1 MARARRTRSFVS
13 RLGVRVRHLVR
24 RAKNE
29 RASPRE
35 VGEAVF
41 LGVFA
46 GCSPAVGVHGPI
58 ALALATV
65 LRRNRL
71 YAFLGS
77 RVSNIVILPFIVL
90 AEVQASHVLRTGHWA
105 ALTRDRVLDEA
116 PSLLFDWIVG
126 SILVGAALGFAV
138 GLLAYMWAKWRS
150 ERRRRLKSDE
160 AAMANGEGALPP
172 LGSKV

>member
-1 MARARRTRSFVS
+1 MARAPRSRS
-13 RLGVRVRHLVR
+13 RSLAARLGARVRRLVR

-90 AEVQASHVLRTGHWA
+90 AEVQASHVLRTGHFA
-105 ALTRDRVLDEA
+105 ALRREHVLDEA
-116 PSLLFDWIVG
+116 PTLLLDWVLG
-126 SILVGAALGFAV
+126 SVLVGAALGLVV
-138 GLLAYMWAKWRS
+138 GWLAYMWAKWRAD
-150 ERRRRLKSDE
+150 RRRGGVRE
-160 AAMANGEGALPP
+160 PPEGASVP
-172 LGSKV
+172 SIRSNA

>member
-1 MARARRTRSFVS
+1 MARAPRRRSFVS
-13 RLGVRVRHLVR
+13 RLGVRVRRLVR

-105 ALTRDRVLDEA
+105 ALTRARVLDEA
-116 PSLLFDWIVG
+116 PSLLLDWIVG
-126 SILVGAALGFAV
+126 SILVGAVMGFVV
-138 GLLAYMWAKWRS
+138 GWLAYMWAKWRAA
-150 ERRRRLKSDE
+150 RRRKVQADDRTLPGD
-160 AAMANGEGALPP
+160 EGALPP
-172 LGSKV
+172 LGTNV

>member
-1 MARARRTRSFVS
+1 MADVARTRTRSFAA
-13 RLGVRVRHLVR
+13 RLGVRVRLLVR

-29 RASPRE
+29 RATPRE

-58 ALALATV
+58 ALALATM

-77 RVSNIVILPFIVL
+77 RVSNVVILPFIVL
-90 AEVQASHVLRTGHWA
+90 AEVQASHVIRTGHLA
-105 ALTRDRVLDEA
+105 ALSRDRVLEEA
-116 PSLLFDWIVG
+116 PSLLLDWILG
-126 SILVGAALGFAV
+126 SVLVGFALGLVV
-138 GLLAYMWAKWRS
+138 GWVAYMWAKWRAARPRKVAR
-150 ERRRRLKSDE
+150 ELPAE
-160 AAMANGEGALPP
+160 AGELPS
-172 LGSKV
+172 LRSNA